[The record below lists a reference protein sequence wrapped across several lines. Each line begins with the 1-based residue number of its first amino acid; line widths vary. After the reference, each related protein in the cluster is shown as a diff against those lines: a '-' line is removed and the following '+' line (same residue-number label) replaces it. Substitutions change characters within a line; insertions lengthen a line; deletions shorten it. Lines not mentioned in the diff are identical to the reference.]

1 MKIKKLK
8 IEGFKSIY
16 DSAVIDFDIVKGFWW
31 VRGDVGVGKTTLSE
45 AIIFGLFG
53 EVGGKNNTD
62 LVSWG
67 RKKGSVEIWCESKGH
82 AIYIQRTLKVQGQCP
97 IYVEIDGQELN
108 YVDKRN
114 AQATLENE
122 YYDISQLAAE
132 MLCIISFNNFK
143 SISTMSQKDTKQFL
157 DKILGFSLLT
167 QYVEA
172 CKELR
177 KENNTNIINSSSNIK
192 SITDQINR
200 LTKIMNI
207 DVIEGNIK
215 EVEDTISKLK
225 DDISN
230 LKSTYKSE
238 SDPLSKQLL
247 DCKSSLNTV
256 KTLGL
261 NKKKEID
268 FIKKGICPTCGA
280 PIDQSQLAVKEQE
293 RQVLLDQY
301 TNINT
306 RIGEIDKQ
314 IQDKRREYDN
324 ALRLLEKSLND
335 ATHLCIRLKEQEKR
349 STINNDEIEKLRG
362 ELDIENVKLNEL
374 KRDDREWQALIDNL
388 LVDVRG
394 KILQVFVPV
403 LNTNINKY
411 ASRLRL
417 PYTIQ
422 FDESFNC
429 NLNMYGLEQQI
440 PIRSLSTGQL
450 KVVDMVIIL
459 GVINT
464 IINSHNINILFLD
477 ELFSNLDAELRN
489 EMCSILRENLNGDN
503 TIFITSH
510 QEIEQRWLD
519 GRIDISLK
527 SFDNFEK
534 HSVINVLPMERE
546 DDIIQNR

>member
-1 MKIKKLK
+1 MKVKKLK

-16 DSAVIDFDIVKGFWW
+16 DSVVIDFDYVRGFWW

-67 RKKGSVEIWCESKGH
+67 RKKGSVQLWCESKGH
-82 AIYIQRTLKVQGQCP
+82 SIFIERTLKTQGQCP
-97 IYVEIDGQELN
+97 IYVEIDGQALN
-108 YVDKRN
+108 FTDKRN
-114 AQATLENE
+114 AQSILETE

-167 QYVEA
+167 QYVEI

-177 KENNTNIINSSSNIK
+177 KENSNSIIDSSSNIK
-192 SITDQINR
+192 SITGQIDR

-207 DVIEGNIK
+207 DIIEGNIE
-215 EVEDTISKLK
+215 EVENNINNIKTKIAD
-225 DDISN
+225 
-230 LKSTYKSE
+230 LKSNYKLDT
-238 SDPLSKQLL
+238 DPLSKQLM
-247 DCKSSLNTV
+247 DYRSSLNTI
-256 KTLGL
+256 KTLGT

-280 PIDQSQLAVKEQE
+280 PIDQSQLEIKEQE
-293 RQVLLDQY
+293 RQLLLNQY
-301 TNINT
+301 SNVSSQIND
-306 RIGEIDKQ
+306 IDNLLSS
-314 IQDKRREYDN
+314 KRKDYEQ
-324 ALRLLEKSLND
+324 ALRNLEASLNT

-349 STINNDEIEKLRG
+349 SSINNDEIEKLKQ
-362 ELDIENVKLNEL
+362 ELEIENKELEKL
-374 KRDDREWQALIDNL
+374 RQDDREWQALIDNL
-388 LVDVRG
+388 LIETRG

-422 FDESFNC
+422 FDENFNC
-429 NLNMYGLEQQI
+429 NLNMYGLDQQI

-489 EMCSILRENLNGDN
+489 EMCSILRENLMGDN

-534 HSVINVLPMERE
+534 HSVI
-546 DDIIQNR
+546 DIIQVVRSE